1 MSCTFPFSP
10 PDPSYLP
17 FCSSSSSTGLG
28 DLSLKSGVPLSF
40 AIKDARS
47 FFSVIFKNCKHDSFE
62 HQLPCA
68 CANSAPIDVD
78 DPTLRIEC
86 TQTLWNLRDSR
97 NTKQYVPRLEKHTKA
112 IITDYTSPMQSQT
125 STQPKPSPPSLP

>member
-1 MSCTFPFSP
+1 MSCTFPYSP

-28 DLSLKSGVPLSF
+28 YLSLKSGVPLSSGL
-40 AIKDARS
+40 KDHPS
-47 FFSVIFKNCKHDSFE
+47 IFLSSLENCKHDSFE

-68 CANSAPIDVD
+68 CADSAPIGID

-86 TQTLWNLRDSR
+86 TQTLWNLRDSC
-97 NTKQYVPRLEKHTKA
+97 NTKQYVPALKNT
-112 IITDYTSPMQSQT
+112 
-125 STQPKPSPPSLP
+125 